1 MNATLRRTR
10 PFWQPRRAMIQTL
23 RIGLE
28 WFINPDHVPL
38 FIAREKGWLAQGD
51 VALELVEPAAHLDAF
66 AAIRAGEL
74 DLAVTEPIHLVAD
87 LAHGDDVVGFARFL
101 HTHGGVMYLG
111 GRGIERPRDMAGKR
125 GQYPGAPGL
134 GCLAIVRSMI
144 EADGGDPSAAL
155 TPVNHGFKH
164 TDALL
169 EDRADLATLVFHNFE
184 ILEARSRGADARLF
198 DLASWGVPD
207 FCQLILISSPER
219 LSQKRA
225 AVEVLLRA
233 MRRAIMLVRESP
245 DEARALYSK
254 ATGQDVEAGLGRAIF
269 DATVA
274 CFTFDFDMS
283 EAYYAQLAR
292 WMKQTGQIEA
302 VPRVSA
308 AWTSSFLGP

>member
-1 MNATLRRTR
+1 MTD
-10 PFWQPRRAMIQTL
+10 TL

-28 WFINPDHVPL
+28 WFVNPDHVPL
-38 FIAREKGWLAQGD
+38 FVAREKGWLAEGG
-51 VALELVEPAAHLDAF
+51 VALELVEPAEHLDAF

-74 DLAVTEPIHLVAD
+74 DLAVTEPIHLVSD
-87 LAHGDDVVGFARFL
+87 LAHGEDVVGFARFL

-111 GRGIERPRDMAGKR
+111 GKGIARPRDMVGKR
-125 GQYPGAPGL
+125 VQYPGAPGP
-134 GCLAIVRSMI
+134 GGLAIVRSMI
-144 EADGGDPSAAL
+144 EADGGPADAPL

-169 EDRADLATLVFHNFE
+169 EDRADVATLVFHNFE

-207 FCQLILISSPER
+207 FCQLILISSPDVLAR
-219 LSQKRA
+219 KRV

-233 MRRAIMLVRESP
+233 MRRAIVLVRESP
-245 DEARALYSK
+245 DEARALYAK
-254 ATGQDVEAGLGRAIF
+254 ATGQDVSGGLGRAIF

-292 WMKQTGQIEA
+292 WMQRTGQITTL
-302 VPRVSA
+302 PREGA
-308 AWTSSFLGP
+308 AWTSRFCG